1 MFGFDCS
8 DLDSLYLHSMYDSV
22 DRWVDGA
29 CAVADVDVDKRDDR
43 DDRVASDAGHRQ
55 AHTDEVDHV

>member
-29 CAVADVDVDKRDDR
+29 CAINDVDGNKRDAR
-43 DDRVASDAGHRQ
+43 NISVASDAGHRQ
-55 AHTDEVDHV
+55 AHTHEVDHV

>member
-1 MFGFDCS
+1 MFGFDFS

-29 CAVADVDVDKRDDR
+29 RVVADIDDR
-43 DDRVASDAGHRQ
+43 DASDAGHRH